1 MSLDLRSLAFGYG
14 SRIVGSDLTLSLM
27 TGEVLALL
35 GPNGAGK
42 TTLFK
47 TMLGLLPVKA
57 GEILLDGKPLSSW
70 PRRERAARIA
80 YVPQAHAALFP
91 FSVLDVVLMG
101 RAAHI
106 ALFAMPSRHDR
117 QVAVSALESL
127 GMSGLASK
135 PYTEISGGERQLVLI
150 ARALAQEP
158 EILVMDEPSA
168 SLDYGNQM
176 RVLAHIRAL
185 ARKGLSIVL
194 STHNPDHA
202 FLAADRVAL
211 LNGGK
216 LAALGPPAEVLT
228 PKALKELYDIDV
240 VIGEL
245 EGSARICA
253 PRLDRFSL

>member
-1 MSLDLRSLAFGYG
+1 M
-14 SRIVGSDLTLSLM
+14 
-27 TGEVLALL
+27 
-35 GPNGAGK
+35 
-42 TTLFK
+42 
-47 TMLGLLPVKA
+47 
-57 GEILLDGKPLSSW
+57 
-70 PRRERAARIA
+70 
-80 YVPQAHAALFP
+80 
-91 FSVLDVVLMG
+91 
-101 RAAHI
+101 
-106 ALFAMPSRHDR
+106 
-117 QVAVSALESL
+117 
-127 GMSGLASK
+127 
-135 PYTEISGGERQLVLI
+135 LI

-158 EILVMDEPSA
+158 VILVMDEPSA